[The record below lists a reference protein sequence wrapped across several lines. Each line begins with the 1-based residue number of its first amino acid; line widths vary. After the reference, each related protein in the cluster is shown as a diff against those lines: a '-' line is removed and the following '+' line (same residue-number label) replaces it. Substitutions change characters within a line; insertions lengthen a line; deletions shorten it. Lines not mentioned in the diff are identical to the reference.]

1 MTRGRIE
8 SPELTHPVDQ
18 APAIS
23 VKFLGDPKLGGMPR
37 YLLLSEKQVTAAA
50 FASEPAGEELPRGK
64 G

>member
-1 MTRGRIE
+1 M
-8 SPELTHPVDQ
+8 HPVNQ

-23 VKFLGDPKLGGMPR
+23 VKFLGDPKLRSMPK

-50 FASEPAGEELPRGK
+50 FASEPAGEELSHGK